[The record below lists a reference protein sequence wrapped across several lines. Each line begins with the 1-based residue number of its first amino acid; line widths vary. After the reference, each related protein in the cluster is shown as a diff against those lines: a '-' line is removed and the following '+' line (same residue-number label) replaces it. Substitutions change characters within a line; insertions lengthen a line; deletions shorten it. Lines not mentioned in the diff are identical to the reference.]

1 MLELTIFLNQL
12 YRDQVFRD
20 YLFEQI
26 IKGLDEYMEEIDDL
40 SWEGQ
45 VKRGELGYD
54 ILMTWLP
61 PEKFLKML
69 KTMKLG
75 TALVKITK
83 AMPGS
88 LKTTLS
94 KLEKKGIHARPT
106 SVEGVHILTNKD
118 GKDVAKITTK
128 GEGHDV
134 EIEITDETIKS
145 KLTGNNLDE
154 LNKAV
159 SKNDDLLAAI
169 ANDTDG
175 SLTEVWNELADDG
188 VSDNVKNNPDS
199 LEKIKQ
205 APCEN

>member
-128 GEGHDV
+128 GDGHDV

-175 SLTEVWNELADDG
+175 SLAGAFDNAVNAG
-188 VSDNVKNNPDS
+188 VSEKLRNNPDV
-199 LEKIKQ
+199 LGKTKGFT
-205 APCEN
+205 CN